1 MRVLP
6 WSCLPSCNQV
16 QIAHPPETGGDCPHP
31 PPDVCNDGR
40 RLRPRVRVLWVAA
53 WWGPF

>member
-40 RLRPRVRVLWVAA
+40 HLWPRVRVLWVAA